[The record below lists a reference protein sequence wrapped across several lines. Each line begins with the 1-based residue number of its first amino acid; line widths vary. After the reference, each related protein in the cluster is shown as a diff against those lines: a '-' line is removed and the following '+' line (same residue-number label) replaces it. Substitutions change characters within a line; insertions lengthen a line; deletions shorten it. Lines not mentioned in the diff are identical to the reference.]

1 MRWRVQLG
9 INSTSGGW
17 KFGQNSNLFVFIEE
31 IINYTA
37 VQLMK

>member
-17 KFGQNSNLFVFIEE
+17 KFGQNWNLFVFIRK
-31 IINYTA
+31 IRKKDT
-37 VQLMK
+37 